1 MVLER
6 VTDSYQPLLRHLQ
19 EVFAFLA
26 LTQVQ
31 FLSVGYFTISHL
43 HTKHRHDSLH
53 QSFTLFKVW
62 LKHVWLKSRVVK
74 SRVKSRVVKT
84 TRDFQRVR
92 RKSSS
97 VNSFP

>member
-6 VTDSYQPLLRHLQ
+6 VTDSYQPLLRYLQ

-53 QSFTLFKVW
+53 QSFTFFKVW

-84 TRDFQRVR
+84 TRDFQRLR